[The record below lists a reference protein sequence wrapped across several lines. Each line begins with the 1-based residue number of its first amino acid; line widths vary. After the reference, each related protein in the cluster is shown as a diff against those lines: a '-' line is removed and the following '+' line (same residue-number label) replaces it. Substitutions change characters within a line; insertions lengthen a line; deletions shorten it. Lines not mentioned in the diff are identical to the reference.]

1 MESLVPQDIER
12 RASRMREMA
21 DRLGVDKAKMCKLS
35 QGRAVTAARS
45 NCADCRS
52 VPRCLMWLESPASE
66 GSMPDFC
73 PNVPLFD
80 LCKPA

>member
-1 MESLVPQDIER
+1 MENLVPQDIER

-35 QGRAVTAARS
+35 QGRAVTGARS
-45 NCADCRS
+45 NCANCQS
-52 VPRCLMWLESPASE
+52 VPRCLMWLDAPLTSGGTPV
-66 GSMPDFC
+66 FC

-80 LCKPA
+80 LCKTD